1 MATVHG
7 AKLASCQLGPM
18 ACFVDVETGGV
29 ELKFLRVRVEQGFAY
44 LCSAVLLCGTTLAI
58 SAQQSQAHPA
68 TPVAITVLHCPKLLD
83 SPAGKML
90 GQTSVVI
97 AGDKIQSV
105 LPGFQNIPNAKT
117 IDLADQTC
125 LPGLIDDHV
134 HLDDQFSKTT
144 YTERVHLNLSDHV
157 LRSTLYARRTLL
169 AGFTTVRNVGDGDYD
184 TVALRNEINA
194 GYVEGP
200 RIFTA
205 GPAISTTG
213 GHADRTNGLSMDLQG
228 DPGPMQSII
237 DGPQEARKAVRLHY
251 KEGADLIKAMT
262 SGGVMDL
269 GTNGDGPQMTED
281 EIKAIVDTAHDYGMT
296 VAVHAHGAEAIRR
309 SVVAGVDSVEHGT
322 FMDAE
327 DIRLMK
333 EHGTFYCPTVY
344 TAVYVTEQA
353 RKGAYPPAVTAKA
366 LKVGP
371 QIEHTVATAYKSGVK
386 FAYGTDAGVYPHGQN
401 WEDFI
406 YLVKDGV
413 PAMYTL
419 QMATI
424 NAAQLLRHDDEFGS
438 VAVGKDA
445 DVVAVPGNPLTDIN
459 VMSRVSFV
467 MKDGVIYKQDG
478 KELLPPTILK

>member
-1 MATVHG
+1 MKV
-7 AKLASCQLGPM
+7 
-18 ACFVDVETGGV
+18 
-29 ELKFLRVRVEQGFAY
+29 LRVVQSFTY
-44 LCSAVLLCGTTLAI
+44 LCGVALWIGTASVSALQTPT
-58 SAQQSQAHPA
+58 PA
-68 TPVAITVLHCPKLLD
+68 TAPVATTVLHCSKLFD
-83 SPAGKML
+83 SLAGKML
-90 GQTSVVI
+90 GETSIVI
-97 AGDKIQSV
+97 AGDKIQHV
-105 LPGFQNIPNAKT
+105 LPGFQNVPNAKT
-117 IDLADQTC
+117 VDLTNQTC

-134 HLDDQFSKTT
+134 HLDDQFSKAR
-144 YTERVHLNLSDHV
+144 YTETLHLNLADHV

-169 AGFTTVRNVGDGDYD
+169 AGFTTVRNVGDDDYD

-213 GHADRTNGLSMDLQG
+213 GHADRTNGLSMELQG

-237 DGPQEARKAVRLHY
+237 DGPEQARKAVRLHY

-281 EIKAIVDTAHDYGMT
+281 EIKAIVDVAHDYGMT

-322 FMDAE
+322 FMNAE
-327 DIRLMK
+327 DIQLMK
-333 EHGTFYCPTVY
+333 AHGTFYCPTVY

-353 RKGAYPPAVTAKA
+353 KKGEYPPAVTVKA

-371 QIEHTVATAYKSGVK
+371 QIMHTVAAAYKAGIK

-413 PAMYTL
+413 PAAYTL

-424 NAAQLLRHDDEFGS
+424 NAAQLLKHDNEFGS
-438 VAVGKDA
+438 VTVGKDA
-445 DVVAVPGNPLTDIN
+445 DVVAVPGNPLNDIT
-459 VMSRVSFV
+459 VMSKVSFV
-467 MKDGVIYKQDG
+467 MKSGVIYKQDG
-478 KELLPPTILK
+478 KELLPPNR